1 MSFGFELSACL
12 AALTTPL
19 CFSLALH
26 CVVAF
31 AEPLEVREVVTAAF
45 FVGDP
50 VVEFQ
55 GAGAFPAVCVLA
67 FMVEFSLRGFAC
79 SFPFAC

>member
-1 MSFGFELSACL
+1 MRFGFELAACSSAFPASGGFL
-12 AALTTPL
+12 LT
-19 CFSLALH
+19 LH

-31 AEPLEVREVVTAAF
+31 AEPLEVGEVVTAAF